1 MYFNQLLTFSVPAVF
16 VCVRVCVYKCTEGG
30 KEGGRLQWI
39 EWTLVLRLNK
49 WLMLLEVETK
59 CSGKRRR
66 GIPLAPWAVW
76 LSYAPPDSLSILPMW
91 SGPRSPVLSARV
103 CALWLLPGLG
113 LGMHLQGI
121 DEEWEEHKD
130 RPRSWAPSLPG
141 SGLLGAVSLQGKPQL
156 PLPWGWKASWELY
169 LALLFLNPAMYL

>member
-1 MYFNQLLTFSVPAVF
+1 MQWKKAQRDSTSTLSCVAFLCSSRLTVHSAHVVRAEVS
-16 VCVRVCVYKCTEGG
+16 CVISQG
-30 KEGGRLQWI
+30 L
-39 EWTLVLRLNK
+39 
-49 WLMLLEVETK
+49 
-59 CSGKRRR
+59 CS
-66 GIPLAPWAVW
+66 LASAWA
-76 LSYAPPDSLSILPMW
+76 
-91 SGPRSPVLSARV
+91 GPGHA
-103 CALWLLPGLG
+103 
-113 LGMHLQGI
+113 LQGI